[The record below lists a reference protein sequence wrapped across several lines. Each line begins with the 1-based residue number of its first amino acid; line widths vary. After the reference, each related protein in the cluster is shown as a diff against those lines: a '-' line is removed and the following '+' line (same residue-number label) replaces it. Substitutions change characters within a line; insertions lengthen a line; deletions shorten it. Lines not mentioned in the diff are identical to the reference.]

1 MSKKKKDY
9 FAAAIFLC
17 CSIALY
23 CGAAS
28 FPIKKGTSIALNPG
42 FYPQMLA
49 VILAV
54 LSIILIITTFL
65 KKTDVKD
72 EPMFKDRKS
81 TILFIITVA
90 LLLLYP
96 FILANIGFAVATFIF
111 ITSLTFT
118 LSEDRKKKIPIN
130 LLVSLGTTTIIYL
143 VFRVVLKI
151 PFPTGVL
158 F

>member
-17 CSIALY
+17 FSIALY
-23 CGAAS
+23 YGAS
-28 FPIKKGTSIALNPG
+28 TFVVKKDTSIALNPS

-49 VILAV
+49 IILGV
-54 LSIILIITTFL
+54 LSIILIITTSL
-65 KKTDVKD
+65 KKTDSKD

-96 FILANIGFAVATFIF
+96 ILLSNIGFAVATFIF

-118 LSEDRKKKIPIN
+118 LSDNRKQKLFIN
-130 LLVSLGTTTIIYL
+130 LGVSLGTTTLIYL

-151 PFPTGVL
+151 PFPSGIL